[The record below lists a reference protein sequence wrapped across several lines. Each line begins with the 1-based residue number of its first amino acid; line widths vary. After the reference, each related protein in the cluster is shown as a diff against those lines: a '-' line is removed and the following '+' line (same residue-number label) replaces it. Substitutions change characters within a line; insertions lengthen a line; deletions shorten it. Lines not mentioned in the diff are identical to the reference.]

1 MNNADKQYLDL
12 LREVKEKGIK
22 KSDRTGTGTVS
33 LFGRTLRF
41 NMQEGFPLLTTK
53 KIHTKSVIHELLWF
67 LQGSHN
73 IKYLVD
79 NGVNIWNEWPW
90 QNYMKNHEKLKKM
103 LDVAIRNADHGVEE
117 HAELVDKIRRDLEN
131 NPSLTLDEFVAKIK
145 ESEYNPMD
153 FFNPD
158 RLKTFAE
165 QWGELGP
172 VYGKQWRQWQGWMK
186 YEDGDD
192 REGHGSL
199 WYDQILRLIQDLK
212 TNPDSR
218 RLMVNAWNVA
228 EIDQMLLPPCHYGFQ
243 CWTREL
249 TIEERYKAFSDKHVD
264 PELKENTPESAI
276 GSKWTVK
283 GFESR
288 IRVMTGMAGNDAGEA
303 AKNIAHK
310 WLDDWKIPRRAIS
323 LMWQQRSVDL
333 FLGLPFNI
341 ASYGLLLEMIAQS
354 CNMIADELIFNGG
367 DCHIY
372 TNHFDQVDEQLK
384 REPMELCKLKLT
396 KPESEYSSLHGNNGH
411 IIEYDYKNFE
421 FIGYKSHPAI
431 KAPIAI

>member
-1 MNNADKQYLDL
+1 MNNVDKQYLDL
-12 LREVKEKGIK
+12 LREVREKGIR
-22 KSDRTGTGTVS
+22 KSDRTGTGTSS
-33 LFGRTLRF
+33 LFGRTLSF
-41 NMQEGFPLLTTK
+41 KMQEGFPLLTTK
-53 KIHTKSVIHELLWF
+53 KVHTKSVIHELLWF

-90 QNYMKNHEKLKKM
+90 QNYMKEHENRKQQLAVSIK
-103 LDVAIRNADHGVEE
+103 NADTYVGTAFDVDNMKKRLDE
-117 HAELVDKIRRDLEN
+117 HPA
-131 NPSLTLDEFVAKIK
+131 LTIEEFVAKIK
-145 ESEYNPMD
+145 ESEYQEHR
-153 FFNPD
+153 FFGNE
-158 RLKTFAE
+158 TFAE
-165 QWGELGP
+165 IWGELGP
-172 VYGKQWRQWQGWMK
+172 IYGKQWRQWQGWLK
-186 YEDGDD
+186 IDEDG
-192 REGHGSL
+192 ETKFGSL

-264 PELKENTPESAI
+264 PLLQENTPTSAMD
-276 GSKWTVK
+276 SKWTIK

-288 IRVMTGMAGNDAGEA
+288 IRAMTGSSGNEAGEA
-303 AKNIAHK
+303 AKKIAHN
-310 WLDDWKIPRRAIS
+310 WLDGWKIPRRSIS

-354 CNMIADELIFNGG
+354 VNMIPDELIFNGG

-372 TNHFDQVDEQLK
+372 VNHFDQVDEQLK
-384 REPMELCKLKLT
+384 REPMDLCQLKLT
-396 KPESEYSSLHGNNGH
+396 KPADSYSSLHGNNGH
-411 IIEYDYKNFE
+411 IIEYKYEDFKFLNYA
-421 FIGYKSHPAI
+421 SHPAI